1 MTEKVGDINT
11 VLISQILKREKG
23 TEASPWSLEFLPQ
36 VILSTLENEPRK
48 RRAVPGVSDTYRY
61 YAARDRPWKKAV

>member
-36 VILSTLENEPRK
+36 VILATLENEPRK
-48 RRAVPGVSDTYRY
+48 RGAVPSVSDTYRY
-61 YAARDRPWKKAV
+61 YAAWDRP

>member
-36 VILSTLENEPRK
+36 VILATLENEPRK
-48 RRAVPGVSDTYRY
+48 RGAVPGVSDTYRY
-61 YAARDRPWKKAV
+61 LAAWDRPWKKAV